1 MKIDDI
7 EFYSNIESPDK
18 ITENIFQGG
27 YKSSENKELLKS
39 LLITHILVVSSEL
52 SINFPDDFQYLRISI
67 NDDELS
73 DIKQHFEKAFEF
85 IDNCINNNGKI
96 LIHCAAGISRSST
109 ITCSYLMKKNKI
121 TYKESLEI
129 VRKGRKIS
137 TPNSGFEKQLL
148 IWQQD
153 CL

>member
-27 YKSSENKELLKS
+27 YKSSENKDLLKS

-85 IDNCINNNGKI
+85 IENCINNNGKI

-109 ITCSYLMKKNKI
+109 ITCSYLIKKNKI
-121 TYKESLEI
+121 TYKEALEI
-129 VRKGRKIS
+129 VRNGRKIS

-148 IWQQD
+148 LWQKD